1 MASAL
6 KISCWL
12 GVGLLATGI
21 YLYWRE
27 KKLQGLGGHRYMA
40 GRFAE
45 APVVDSYS
53 DGNMQTVLR
62 ASPDMPIQQRIASIQ
77 KMVEKSVQDP
87 EMRKLAGSL
96 TRHCGDRDGMCEA
109 KAIYKAVK
117 KRVRYVG
124 DIAPV
129 KMANGDVEGIDLY
142 QSARR
147 TWDMQIG
154 DCDDQTILIETLLSV
169 IGITAR
175 SRVTAETPDADDS
188 HIYPIA
194 LLPKFSPSYA
204 VALDTTL
211 PGSNKFGV
219 EVSPGRITDFD
230 A

>member
-1 MASAL
+1 MASLL
-6 KISCWL
+6 KISGWL

-53 DGNMQTVLR
+53 DGNMTTVLR
-62 ASPDMPIQQRIASIQ
+62 ASQDMPIEQRIASIQ
-77 KMVEKSVQDP
+77 KLIEKSVQDP
-87 EMRKLAGSL
+87 EMRKLAGVL
-96 TRHCGDRDGMCEA
+96 TAHCGDRDGTCEA
-109 KAIYKAVK
+109 KAIYKAIK

-124 DIAPV
+124 DVAPI
-129 KMANGDVEGIDLY
+129 KWSSGDVEGIDLY

-147 TWDMQIG
+147 TWELKIG
-154 DCDDQTILIETLLSV
+154 DCDDMAILASTLLSV
-169 IGITAR
+169 IGITSR
-175 SRVTAETPDADDS
+175 LRVTAESADADWG
-188 HIYPIA
+188 HIYA
-194 LLPKFSPSYA
+194 VGLLPKFSPTYA

-211 PGSNKFGV
+211 PGSSKFGV
-219 EVSPGRITDFD
+219 EVPSGKIMDFD